1 MRINSSIKRW
11 PAWLALLFCFT
22 VLLVVGIR
30 RDGGPT
36 TPEER
41 IEAISQRLACPV
53 CDGESVYESRGS
65 ASQAIRQE
73 IARQVAD
80 GQRSDDEI
88 VKAIDDNY
96 EADLR
101 LAPSASGIEALAW
114 ALPIAVT
121 VVAVVGLGVVFARWR
136 RASALTATDADR
148 VIVDDVKSR
157 ASGEANADAGVHSG
171 ISPLEEER
179 DFLLRSLDDLERE
192 RAVGDVD
199 DDDYAALKDS
209 YVARAAAVIRDIES
223 ISTPKPSRRIGW
235 RPVAWGLLVTAVA
248 IGAGVVVA
256 RSTGERSP
264 GMTMTG
270 PVDDGSV
277 SSLLV
282 RARSMGMSD
291 MAGTLDL
298 YSRVLA
304 IEPDNVEALT
314 YFGWYTVLSATQQA
328 DADQG
333 SQMLQ
338 SGMVLL
344 RQATVADDTYPDA
357 HCFLGIAFF
366 RFLDDAEA
374 AKPEIDACLAAN
386 PPAQVKTMVEGL
398 ASQIDSAT
406 TTTP

>member
-30 RDGGPT
+30 RDGGPA

-41 IEAISQRLACPV
+41 IDAISQRLACPV

-157 ASGEANADAGVHSG
+157 ASGEANADLGGHSG
-171 ISPLEEER
+171 SSPLEEER
-179 DFLLRSLDDLERE
+179 DFLLKSLDDLERE

-235 RPVAWGLLVTAVA
+235 RPVAWGLLVVAVA

-344 RQATVADDTYPDA
+344 RQATVTDDTYPDA